1 MVNLF
6 ADWKYG
12 RTIEKKVV
20 SKKVLSNTN
29 KKIRCDSTEDN
40 NDPAA
45 ISRVIK
51 MAFIINK
58 PIFSWTS
65 FTIFWLETKMY
76 SLYPI
81 LANKSQK
88 EAIVL

>member
-1 MVNLF
+1 MF

-29 KKIRCDSTEDN
+29 KKIRCDLTEDS

-76 SLYPI
+76 SLYPV

-88 EAIVL
+88 EARVL